1 MLKQLREFYSLLTQ
15 QQRRQ
20 LLRLQVL
27 IIGMALAQIVSVIAI
42 GPFMAV
48 VGDMSKLQGDGWL
61 AWAYDF
67 SGMQSP
73 KAFLSLLGGMVLGVL
88 LLAALVSIYTT
99 WRLALYSAQVGAELS
114 SRLYR
119 YYLHQPWL
127 FHSGQNTSGLTTK
140 VSAEVQRV
148 TIKIINPAMELN
160 AKLIMV
166 SLMTLAIFLYNPVVA
181 ISGMLIFIG
190 SYFLLYQT
198 VRRYLVINGKRV
210 SESQAKRFKL
220 MSEGF
225 GGIKDLLLL
234 HRQAGFTSRF
244 EKASNRIAR
253 GEGVT
258 QGLSE
263 APRFAIEL
271 VAFGSVI
278 VLVIY
283 LLNLYEGN
291 LGAILPALSIYALA
305 GFKMLPGFQK
315 IYTSITK
322 IRGNLAAYDAIRDD
336 LMASRD
342 EVKNADTESK
352 AHTDSPI
359 IPWVPQQEI
368 KLQDVV
374 FDYPG
379 SRALALDG
387 LTLTIPVNKM
397 VGLVGSSGSGK
408 STAIDLLLGLI
419 EPQKGRVLIDGV
431 PLTPE
436 NMRYWQAGVGF
447 VPQQIFLSDASILEN
462 VAFAIERDDIDVDR
476 VKEALRMAQLDD
488 LIERFPEGL
497 ETRIGERGVQI
508 SGGQRQRLGIARAL
522 YQQARVLVFDE
533 ATSALDGITERRVM
547 EDIQRFSGQMTVIMI
562 AHRLATV
569 KGCDIIY
576 MLEDGQVSDAGTY
589 DDLAGRNHT
598 FQMMANL

>member
-27 IIGMALAQIVSVIAI
+27 IIAMALAQIASVIAI

-48 VGDMSKLQGDGWL
+48 VGDMGKLQGDGWL
-61 AWAYDF
+61 ALAYDA

-73 KAFLSLLGGMVLGVL
+73 RTFLSLLGGMVLGVL

-181 ISGMLIFIG
+181 ISGMVIFIG
-190 SYFLLYQT
+190 TYLLLYQT
-198 VRRYLVINGKRV
+198 VRRYLVINGIRV
-210 SESQAKRFKL
+210 SEAQAKRFKL
-220 MSEGF
+220 MNEGF

-244 EKASNRIAR
+244 DKASNRIAR

-278 VLVIY
+278 VLVLY
-283 LLNLYEGN
+283 LLNLYQGN

-336 LMASRD
+336 LIASR
-342 EVKNADTESK
+342 EFKNAHAVSE
-352 AHTDSPI
+352 AHAEAETT
-359 IPWVPQQEI
+359 PWVPQREI
-368 KLQDVV
+368 RMQDVV

-387 LTLTIPVNKM
+387 LNLTIPVNKM

-419 EPQKGRVLIDGV
+419 EPQKGRVLIDGI
-431 PLTPE
+431 PLSSE
-436 NMRYWQAGVGF
+436 NLRHWQAGVGF

-462 VAFAIERDDIDVDR
+462 VAFAIERDDIDIER
-476 VKEALRMAQLDD
+476 AKEALHMAQLDD
-488 LIERFPEGL
+488 LIEGFPEGL
-497 ETRIGERGVQI
+497 ETHIGERGVQI

-522 YQQARVLVFDE
+522 YQQAKVLVFDE

-547 EDIQRFSGQMTVIMI
+547 DDIQRFSGQMTVVMI

-569 KGCDIIY
+569 KECDIIY
-576 MLEDGQVSDAGTY
+576 MLEGGQVIDAGTY
-589 DDLAGRNHT
+589 DDLASRNQT

>member
-27 IIGMALAQIVSVIAI
+27 IIGMALAQIAGVIAI
-42 GPFMAV
+42 GPFMAL

-61 AWAYDF
+61 AWAYAF

-73 KAFLSLLGGMVLGVL
+73 KNFLSLLGVMVLGVL
-88 LLAALVSIYTT
+88 LLAALFSIYTT

-127 FHSGQNTSGLTTK
+127 FHSGQNTSGLITK

-148 TIKIINPAMELN
+148 TVKIINPAMELN
-160 AKLIMV
+160 AKSVMV
-166 SLMTLAIFLYNPVVA
+166 SLMTMAIFLYNPVVA
-181 ISGMLIFIG
+181 ISGLVIFIG
-190 SYFLLYQT
+190 TYLLLYQT
-198 VRRYLVINGKRV
+198 VRRFLTIHGKRV
-210 SESQAKRFKL
+210 SEAQSKRFKL

-263 APRFAIEL
+263 APRYAIEL

-278 VLVIY
+278 MLVIY

-322 IRGNLAAYDAIRDD
+322 IRGNLAAYDSIRED
-336 LMASRD
+336 LIASRD
-342 EVKNADTESK
+342 ETKYGYAGSDTQPDM
-352 AHTDSPI
+352 HIT
-359 IPWVPQQEI
+359 PWVPQREI
-368 KLQDVV
+368 KIQDVV

-379 SRALALDG
+379 TRELALDG

-397 VGLVGSSGSGK
+397 VGLVGASGSGK
-408 STAIDLLLGLI
+408 STAVDLLLGLI
-419 EPQKGRVLIDGV
+419 EPQQGQILIDDV
-431 PLTPE
+431 PLTQD
-436 NMRYWQAGVGF
+436 NLRHWQAGVGF

-462 VAFAIERDDIDVDR
+462 VAFAIERKDIDVER
-476 VKEALRMAQLDD
+476 VKEALRMAQLDE
-488 LIERFPEGL
+488 LLERFPEGL

-522 YQQARVLVFDE
+522 YLQARVLVFDE
-533 ATSALDGITERRVM
+533 ATSALDGITEKRVM
-547 EDIQRFSGQMTVIMI
+547 EDIQRFSGQMTVVMI

-569 KGCDIIY
+569 KECDIIY
-576 MLEDGQVSDAGTY
+576 LLENGQVSDAGTY
-589 DDLAGRNHT
+589 DDLASRNHT

>member
-15 QQRRQ
+15 QQRRR
-20 LLRLQVL
+20 LLKLQAL
-27 IIGMALAQIVSVIAI
+27 IIGMALAQIAGVIAI

-61 AWAYDF
+61 AWAYTF

-73 KAFLSLLGGMVLGVL
+73 KSFLSLLGAMVLGVL
-88 LLAALVSIYTT
+88 LLAAVFSMYTT
-99 WRLALYSAQVGAELS
+99 WRLALYSSQVGAEIS
-114 SRLYR
+114 SRLYH

-127 FHSGQNTSGLTTK
+127 FHSSQNTSGLVNK

-148 TIKIINPAMELN
+148 TTKIINPAMELN
-160 AKLIMV
+160 AKTVMV
-166 SLMTLAIFLYNPVVA
+166 TLMTLAIFLYNPVVA
-181 ISGMLIFIG
+181 IFGVVIFIVT
-190 SYFLLYQT
+190 YLLLYQT
-198 VRRYLVINGKRV
+198 VRRFLTVHGKRV
-210 SESQAKRFKL
+210 SEAQSKRFKL

-253 GEGVT
+253 GQGVT

-263 APRFAIEL
+263 APRYAIEL
-271 VAFGSVI
+271 MAFGSVI
-278 VLVIY
+278 LLVLY

-315 IYTSITK
+315 IYTSISK
-322 IRGNLAAYDAIRDD
+322 IRGNLAAYDAIRED
-336 LMASRD
+336 LIASRD
-342 EVKNADTESK
+342 ESKNTHAAIEAQPDARIT
-352 AHTDSPI
+352 
-359 IPWVPQQEI
+359 PWVPQREI
-368 KLQDVV
+368 KMQDVV

-379 SRALALDG
+379 TRALALDG
-387 LTLTIPVNKM
+387 LTLTIPVNQM
-397 VGLVGSSGSGK
+397 VGLVGASGSGK
-408 STAIDLLLGLI
+408 STAVDLLLGLI
-419 EPQKGRVLIDGV
+419 EPQQGQILIDDV
-431 PLTPE
+431 PLTQE
-436 NMRYWQAGVGF
+436 NLRNWQAGVGF

-462 VAFAIERDDIDVDR
+462 VAFAIDRKDIDVER
-476 VKEALRMAQLDD
+476 AKEALHMAQLDD
-488 LIERFPEGL
+488 LLERFPEGL

-547 EDIQRFSGQMTVIMI
+547 EDIQRFSGQMTVVLI

-569 KGCDIIY
+569 KECDIIY
-576 MLEDGQVSDAGTY
+576 MLEDGRVSDAGTY
-589 DDLAGRNHT
+589 DDLASRNHT

>member
-27 IIGMALAQIVSVIAI
+27 IIGMALAQIAGVIAI
-42 GPFMAV
+42 GPFMAL

-61 AWAYDF
+61 AWAYTF

-73 KAFLSLLGGMVLGVL
+73 KSFLSLLGVLVLGVL
-88 LLAALVSIYTT
+88 LLAALFSIYTT

-127 FHSGQNTSGLTTK
+127 FHCNQNTSSLITK
-140 VSAEVQRV
+140 VSAEIQRV
-148 TIKIINPAMELN
+148 TIRIINPAMELN
-160 AKLIMV
+160 AKSVMV
-166 SLMTLAIFLYNPVVA
+166 TMMTLAIFLYNPVVA
-181 ISGMLIFIG
+181 LSGLAIFIG
-190 SYFLLYQT
+190 TYLLLYQT
-198 VRRYLVINGKRV
+198 VRRYLSINGKRV
-210 SESQAKRFKL
+210 SEAQSKRFKL

-234 HRQAGFTSRF
+234 HRQSAFTSRF

-263 APRFAIEL
+263 APRYAIEL

-278 VLVIY
+278 MLVLY

-291 LGAILPALSIYALA
+291 LGEILPALSIYALA

-322 IRGNLAAYDAIRDD
+322 IRGNLAAYDAIRED
-336 LMASRD
+336 LIASRD
-342 EVKNADTESK
+342 ESK
-352 AHTDSPI
+352 YGYVASSAQSDIRIT
-359 IPWVPQQEI
+359 PWVPQREI

-379 SRALALDG
+379 TRALALDG
-387 LTLTIPVNKM
+387 LTLRIPVNQM
-397 VGLVGSSGSGK
+397 VGLVGASGSGK
-408 STAIDLLLGLI
+408 STAVDLLLGLI
-419 EPQKGRVLIDGV
+419 EPQQGQILIDDV
-431 PLTPE
+431 PLTLE
-436 NMRYWQAGVGF
+436 NLRHWQAGVGF

-462 VAFAIERDDIDVDR
+462 VAFAIERKDIDVER
-476 VKEALRMAQLDD
+476 VKEALRMAQLDE

-522 YQQARVLVFDE
+522 YLQARVLVFDE

-547 EDIQRFSGQMTVIMI
+547 EDIQRFSGQMTVVLI

-569 KGCDIIY
+569 KECDIIY

-589 DDLAGRNHT
+589 DELASRNHT

>member
-497 ETRIGERGVQI
+497 ETHIGERGVQI

>member
-27 IIGMALAQIVSVIAI
+27 IIGMALAQIASVVAI

-61 AWAYDF
+61 AWAYDI

-73 KAFLSLLGGMVLGVL
+73 KTFLSLLGGMVLGVL

-127 FHSGQNTSGLTTK
+127 FHSVQNTSGLTTK

-166 SLMTLAIFLYNPVVA
+166 SLMTLAIFLYNPLVA
-181 ISGMLIFIG
+181 ISGMVIFV
-190 SYFLLYQT
+190 STYLLLYQT
-198 VRRYLVINGKRV
+198 VRRYLTINGKRV
-210 SESQAKRFKL
+210 SEAQAKRFKL
-220 MSEGF
+220 MNEGF

-244 EKASNRIAR
+244 DKASQRIAR

-278 VLVIY
+278 VLVLY

-336 LMASRD
+336 LIASRD
-342 EVKNADTESK
+342 ELKNTHIASVTHEN
-352 AHTDSPI
+352 TQI
-359 IPWVPQQEI
+359 TPWVPQREI
-368 KLQDVV
+368 KLQDVA

-379 SRALALDG
+379 SRGFALDG
-387 LTLTIPVNKM
+387 LNLTIPANKM

-419 EPQKGRVLIDGV
+419 EPQKGGVLIDGV

-436 NMRYWQAGVGF
+436 NLRHWQAGVGF

-462 VAFAIERDDIDVDR
+462 VAFAIERDDIDVER
-476 VKEALRMAQLDD
+476 AKEALHMAQLDD
-488 LIERFPEGL
+488 LLERLPEGL

-547 EDIQRFSGQMTVIMI
+547 DDIQRFSGQMTVIMI

-576 MLEDGQVSDAGTY
+576 MLENGRVSDAGTY
-589 DDLAGRNHT
+589 DDLVSRNHT

>member
-15 QQRRQ
+15 QQRRR
-20 LLRLQVL
+20 LLRLQML
-27 IIGMALAQIVSVIAI
+27 IIIMALAQIASVIAI

-61 AWAYDF
+61 AWAYAF

-73 KAFLSLLGGMVLGVL
+73 KNFLSLLGAMVLGVL
-88 LLAALVSIYTT
+88 LLAAVFSMYTT

-127 FHSGQNTSGLTTK
+127 FHSSQNTSDLVNK

-148 TIKIINPAMELN
+148 TTKIINPAMELN
-160 AKLIMV
+160 AKSVMV
-166 SLMTLAIFLYNPVVA
+166 TLMTLAIFLYNPVVA
-181 ISGMLIFIG
+181 ISGLVIFIG
-190 SYFLLYQT
+190 AYLLLYQT
-198 VRRYLVINGKRV
+198 VRRFLTIHGKRV
-210 SESQAKRFKL
+210 SEAQSKRFKL

-253 GEGVT
+253 GQGVT

-263 APRFAIEL
+263 APRYAIEL
-271 VAFGSVI
+271 VAFGSLI
-278 VLVIY
+278 LLVLY

-322 IRGNLAAYDAIRDD
+322 IRGNLAAYDTIRED
-336 LMASRD
+336 LTASRS
-342 EVKNADTESK
+342 ESEK
-352 AHTDSPI
+352 GYAAIEAQPDARLT
-359 IPWVPQQEI
+359 PWVPRREI

-379 SRALALDG
+379 TRALALDG
-387 LTLTIPVNKM
+387 LTLTIPVNQM
-397 VGLVGSSGSGK
+397 VGLVGASGSGK
-408 STAIDLLLGLI
+408 STAVDLLLGLV
-419 EPQKGRVLIDGV
+419 EPQKGQILIDDV
-431 PLTPE
+431 PLTQE
-436 NMRYWQAGVGF
+436 NLRHWQAGIGF

-462 VAFAIERDDIDVDR
+462 VAFAIDRKDIDVER
-476 VKEALRMAQLDD
+476 VKEALHMAQLDD
-488 LIERFPEGL
+488 LIEKFPEGL

-547 EDIQRFSGQMTVIMI
+547 EDIQRFSGQMTVVLI

-569 KGCDIIY
+569 KECDIIY
-576 MLEDGQVSDAGTY
+576 MLEDGRVSDAGTY
-589 DDLAGRNHT
+589 DDLASRNHT

>member
-1 MLKQLREFYSLLTQ
+1 M
-15 QQRRQ
+15 
-20 LLRLQVL
+20 L
-27 IIGMALAQIVSVIAI
+27 IIAMALAQIASVIAI

-48 VGDMSKLQGDGWL
+48 VGDMGKLQGDGWL
-61 AWAYDF
+61 ALAYDA

-73 KAFLSLLGGMVLGVL
+73 RTFLSLLGGMVLGVL

-181 ISGMLIFIG
+181 ISGMVIFIG
-190 SYFLLYQT
+190 TYLLLYQT
-198 VRRYLVINGKRV
+198 VRRYLVINGIRV
-210 SESQAKRFKL
+210 SEAQAKRFKL
-220 MSEGF
+220 MNEGF

-244 EKASNRIAR
+244 DKASNRIAR

-278 VLVIY
+278 VLVLY
-283 LLNLYEGN
+283 LLNLYQGN

-336 LMASRD
+336 LIASR
-342 EVKNADTESK
+342 EFKNAHAVSE
-352 AHTDSPI
+352 AHAEAETT
-359 IPWVPQQEI
+359 PWVPQREI
-368 KLQDVV
+368 RMQDVV

-387 LTLTIPVNKM
+387 LNLTIPVNKM

-419 EPQKGRVLIDGV
+419 EPQKGRVLIDGI
-431 PLTPE
+431 PLSSE
-436 NMRYWQAGVGF
+436 NLRHWQAGVGF

-462 VAFAIERDDIDVDR
+462 VAFAIERDDIDIER
-476 VKEALRMAQLDD
+476 AKEALHMAQLDD
-488 LIERFPEGL
+488 LIEGFPEGL
-497 ETRIGERGVQI
+497 ETHIGERGVQI

-522 YQQARVLVFDE
+522 YQQAKVLVFDE

-547 EDIQRFSGQMTVIMI
+547 DDIQRFSGQMTVVMI

-569 KGCDIIY
+569 KECDIIY
-576 MLEDGQVSDAGTY
+576 MLEGGQVIDAGTY
-589 DDLAGRNHT
+589 DDLASRNQT

>member
-15 QQRRQ
+15 QQRRR
-20 LLRLQVL
+20 LLRLQML
-27 IIGMALAQIVSVIAI
+27 IIIMALTQIASVIAI

-61 AWAYDF
+61 AWAYTF

-73 KAFLSLLGGMVLGVL
+73 KDFLSLLGAMVLGVL
-88 LLAALVSIYTT
+88 LLAAVFSMYTT

-114 SRLYR
+114 SRLYH

-127 FHSGQNTSGLTTK
+127 FHSSQNTSGLVNK

-148 TIKIINPAMELN
+148 TTKIINPAMELN
-160 AKLIMV
+160 AKSIMV
-166 SLMTLAIFLYNPVVA
+166 TLMTLAIFLYNPVVA
-181 ISGMLIFIG
+181 ISGLVIFIG
-190 SYFLLYQT
+190 AYLLLYQT
-198 VRRYLVINGKRV
+198 VRRFLTIHGKRV
-210 SESQAKRFKL
+210 SEAQSKRFKL

-253 GEGVT
+253 GQGVT

-263 APRFAIEL
+263 APRYAIEL
-271 VAFGSVI
+271 VAFGSLI
-278 VLVIY
+278 LLVLY

-322 IRGNLAAYDAIRDD
+322 IRGNLAAYDTIRED
-336 LMASRD
+336 LIASRC
-342 EVKNADTESK
+342 ESK
-352 AHTDSPI
+352 KGYAAIEAQPDARIT
-359 IPWVPQQEI
+359 PWVPRREI

-379 SRALALDG
+379 TRALALDG
-387 LTLTIPVNKM
+387 LTLTIPVNQM
-397 VGLVGSSGSGK
+397 VGLVGASGSGK
-408 STAIDLLLGLI
+408 STAVDLLLGLV
-419 EPQKGRVLIDGV
+419 EPQKGQILIDDV
-431 PLTPE
+431 PLTQE
-436 NMRYWQAGVGF
+436 NLRHWQAGIGF

-462 VAFAIERDDIDVDR
+462 VAFAIDRKDIDVER
-476 VKEALRMAQLDD
+476 VKEALHMAQLDD
-488 LIERFPEGL
+488 LIEKFPEGL

-547 EDIQRFSGQMTVIMI
+547 EDIQRFSGQMTVVLI

-569 KGCDIIY
+569 KECDIIY
-576 MLEDGQVSDAGTY
+576 MLEDGRVSDAGTY
-589 DDLAGRNHT
+589 DDLASRNHT